1 MHTFFTADTHFG
13 HKGVLA
19 MSARPFASIEEHDEA
34 LIAAW
39 NAVVGPKDEVWH
51 LGDFAMG
58 STPERCA
65 QIFKRL
71 RGRKCLV
78 RGNHDKK
85 RVLDLPWH
93 EQHDILSRKIEGQRV
108 IACHYPMRAWP
119 GAWRGAVHL
128 FGHCHG
134 KLPDTAQSC
143 DAGVDR
149 WSYRPVTL
157 GEIRERLA
165 ATLEVPEELRLGQ
178 AGEDEADTGE
188 I

>member
-1 MHTFFTADTHFG
+1 MKTFFTADTHFG
-13 HKGVLA
+13 HKGVLSMA
-19 MSARPFASIEEHDEA
+19 GRPFASIEEHDEA

-39 NAVVGPKDEVWH
+39 NAVVGPRDEVYH
-51 LGDFAMG
+51 LGDFGMRGA
-58 STPERCA
+58 PERYA

-78 RGNHDKK
+78 RGNHDKTK
-85 RVLDLPWH
+85 TTSLPWH

-119 GAWRGAVHL
+119 GAWRGSIQL
-128 FGHCHG
+128 FGHTHG

-143 DAGVDR
+143 DVGVDR
-149 WSYRPVTL
+149 WAYRPVTL

-165 ATLEVPEELRLGQ
+165 ATPTIPEERLLGQ
-178 AGEDEADTGE
+178 PEESDDGEE
-188 I
+188 